1 MADSWIPALVGLVA
15 LVFGVGLV
23 VVGWGY
29 PVTTCWGGQ
38 GVEPSCST
46 NYADSITAIALIAGG
61 VAGVVFGS
69 RRLWSV
75 R

>member
-1 MADSWIPALVGLVA
+1 MVDSWISALVGLVA
-15 LVFGVGLV
+15 LVLGVGLV
-23 VVGWGY
+23 AVGWGF

-38 GVEPSCST
+38 GIDPSCST
-46 NYADSITAIALIAGG
+46 NYADSITAISLLAGG

-69 RRLWSV
+69 RRLWKL